1 MELIFVI
8 LFYVFVGMII
18 SAIEIKEDNIKHKKI
33 FFITMSFFWILIL
46 VYRIVKEIITI
57 LKN

>member
-8 LFYVFVGMII
+8 LFYLFVGMII
-18 SAIEIKEDNIKHKKI
+18 SAIEIKEDDIKHKKM
-33 FFITMSFFWILIL
+33 FFLAMSFFWILIF
-46 VYRIVKEIITI
+46 VYRISKEIITI